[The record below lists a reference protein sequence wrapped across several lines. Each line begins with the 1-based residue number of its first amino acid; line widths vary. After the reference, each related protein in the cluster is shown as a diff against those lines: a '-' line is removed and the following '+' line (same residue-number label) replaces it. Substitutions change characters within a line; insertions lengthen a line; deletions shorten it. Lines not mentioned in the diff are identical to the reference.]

1 MQFLGIPSSDASG
14 QKKWGDKRD
23 LVMALTS
30 FVAAN
35 RRGLRRLPRFK
46 GKPGARRPDHNQRW
60 SQNIESMP

>member
-35 RRGLRRLPRFK
+35 RWAVCGSCQEKKQAGCQAAGPQPEM
-46 GKPGARRPDHNQRW
+46 KPNY
-60 SQNIESMP
+60 

>member
-30 FVAAN
+30 FMAAAAVAPCKEQAGCQAAGPQPEMEPN
-35 RRGLRRLPRFK
+35 Y
-46 GKPGARRPDHNQRW
+46 
-60 SQNIESMP
+60 